1 MNFLYSSNPY
11 VIEKYSL
18 ITERDTDHLSKTT
31 PVTGEEAE
39 LKVRVDGLLKVSQP
53 SRSHLEPLLYLPISG

>member
-1 MNFLYSSNPY
+1 MHFSYSSNPY
-11 VIEKYSL
+11 VIENYSL
-18 ITERDTDHLSKTT
+18 IIERDADHLFRTT

-53 SRSHLEPLLYLPISG
+53 SRSHQEPLLYLLISG